1 MEDSELVQAAQSGD
15 RNAFSELV
23 RRHQSASLKLAIAVL
38 GNREDA
44 EDEVQNAMYKAFD
57 RLSQFQQHS
66 QFSTWLHRIV
76 LNQSL
81 MRRRQLRRRSILYF
95 EPQGA
100 GAFGEYTMELPC
112 SHESPE
118 EKSSREQCVRLLEQ
132 EVRRLPFVLR
142 SARVLR
148 DIQQLPFPSVAEELG
163 ITISAVKSRLV
174 RARYELRTRLEQRYG
189 ALSLESR

>member
-1 MEDSELVQAAQSGD
+1 MEDSELVQEAQGGD

-44 EDEVQNAMYKAFD
+44 EDEVQNAMYKAFA

-66 QFSTWLHRIV
+66 QFSTWLYRIV

-81 MRRRQLRRRSILYF
+81 MRRRQLRRRSMFYF
-95 EPQGA
+95 DSNGPGT
-100 GAFGEYTMELPC
+100 FGDNPIEF
-112 SHESPE
+112 SFKGESPE
-118 EKSSREQCVRLLEQ
+118 EKITREQCVRLLEQ
-132 EVRRLPFVLR
+132 EVRRLPLVLR
-142 SARVLR
+142 SAPVLR

-163 ITISAVKSRLV
+163 ITIPAAKRRVWNNATVS
-174 RARYELRTRLEQRYG
+174 
-189 ALSLESR
+189 